1 MQFIKQQ
8 IQETEEELVHL
19 EAAVKE
25 RATYLL
31 ALYQADGRDARTRAV
46 ARVQAMLHPPAR
58 GSQRASGKVRQAV
71 APTRARKA
79 RRPAAKSRRAK

>member
-1 MQFIKQQ
+1 MQF
-8 IQETEEELVHL
+8 
-19 EAAVKE
+19 VKE
-25 RATYLL
+25 KISEAEAELARVEEQRLATARYLL
-31 ALYQADGRDARTRAV
+31 ALYKADGRDARTRAV

-58 GSQRASGKVRQAV
+58 GSQRASGKVRQAA